1 MEGQKGA
8 TAVSSAAV
16 QTMRR
21 PLHSPALAWIE
32 NTIFRVFITE
42 SCKTP
47 YRFGNPLPESPVHR

>member
-1 MEGQKGA
+1 
-8 TAVSSAAV
+8 
-16 QTMRR
+16 MRR